1 LEARALWPEISERVR
16 QRLLAGEK
24 GEIPETPKP
33 GGSLF
38 SRVSHILLGSGRTAA
53 EIARDWGER
62 RGFHAGIL
70 TTALRGEA
78 REVAKILAG
87 IAEEEA
93 RFSRPFPAPCLLVLS
108 GETTVTVRGKGKGGR
123 NQEVALAFAL
133 EIAGLKGVALLALA
147 TDGKDGPTDA
157 AGALVD
163 GETEARCKA
172 RGIDPRLALW
182 ENDAYRA
189 LEASGD
195 LLFLGQ
201 TGTNVADLVVLG
213 VEKC

>member
-1 LEARALWPEISERVR
+1 L
-16 QRLLAGEK
+16 
-24 GEIPETPKP
+24 
-33 GGSLF
+33 
-38 SRVSHILLGSGRTAA
+38 
-53 EIARDWGER
+53 
-62 RGFHAGIL
+62 
-70 TTALRGEA
+70 
-78 REVAKILAG
+78 
-87 IAEEEA
+87 
-93 RFSRPFPAPCLLVLS
+93 
-108 GETTVTVRGKGKGGR
+108 
-123 NQEVALAFAL
+123 ALAFAL

-172 RGIDPRLALW
+172 REIDPRLALW